1 MLLQIS
7 TLIHVALNFYS
18 PSTAALIYWVWIY
31 TLHKHTIKQT
41 FIMLWSLWH
50 TGNNTINNVAL
61 HSEFCCLFCLC
72 CCFKSNS
79 YNHLFIFF
87 TFLFLCVC
95 RCLCV
100 CVCVCESSL
109 CMHAWDWQ
117 GSTYTCAP
125 RSLYLCTP
133 TPFAQICTCDS
144 RPAAPPRQGANC
156 SVTSTRLPAR
166 TQCTVMVG
174 SRKRCSLA
182 SSFVYIFFFLS
193 LFCLVQPGTFVVV
206 IIL

>member
-61 HSEFCCLFCLC
+61 HSELCCLFCLC

-100 CVCVCESSL
+100 CVCVCELLSGHAVLPLWLQNSLLWLENQYLTQTHTHSRTHMPASLNELIFDSSSQRL
-109 CMHAWDWQ
+109 
-117 GSTYTCAP
+117 
-125 RSLYLCTP
+125 RP
-133 TPFAQICTCDS
+133 TQT
-144 RPAAPPRQGANC
+144 G
-156 SVTSTRLPAR
+156 
-166 TQCTVMVG
+166 
-174 SRKRCSLA
+174 
-182 SSFVYIFFFLS
+182 LS
-193 LFCLVQPGTFVVV
+193 LSLHS
-206 IIL
+206 